1 MLIKPGRG
9 TFRRVEDA
17 GLLRGSTHYLRDLD
31 AADCL
36 AVAFVRS
43 PVAHAVVRAVHTDAA
58 RSAPGVVAVL
68 DAADLGLA
76 PFRFFAQIPE
86 AMARPPLAVDRVR
99 FVGELLAVVVADT
112 DAHAV
117 DAAELVELDLD
128 TLEAVVGV
136 DAALDDAAPLLFPEH
151 RSNVVLSYERPP
163 RADLFDA
170 AAVVVEGRFP
180 NQRLASAPLEPDAV
194 LVRPDGDRLD
204 VWCTCQGVQMARRD
218 LAGAL
223 GLAET
228 QIRVRTA
235 AVGGGFGGR
244 HAIPIEFVVVA
255 AAARHLGR
263 ALRWDSSRTENLL
276 SMVHGRAQCH
286 EVAMGFDDDGRIV
299 GLRVRNLA
307 DCGAYPHFGPL
318 MPFMGRKMACGPYR
332 IPAVDVS
339 WVAYATTTNPVGAYR
354 GAGQP
359 EVTNGLERIMDV
371 AARRLGLDPIEL
383 RRRNLLTAAELPH
396 QTVTGLRY
404 DSGDYP
410 LALEQAAGLAGVEE
424 VRRRQQQ
431 QRRDGQTQRVGVGV
445 ACYVSCTASGTEY
458 GAVEV
463 ARDGTVT
470 VRAGTSNHGQS
481 HPTVIGGAVAER
493 LGIPIE
499 RIRYIDNDSDA
510 VPRGEGTGG
519 SRSAQMAGSA
529 TLRAADAVL
538 DAARLLAAA
547 RLEARP
553 EDIVVVAPD
562 ANGPGGLAVA
572 GVPARAVGWAELAE
586 LAESAESAE
595 SGTAGGLRAEVDLEL
610 DGATFSSGAHASVV
624 EVDLETG
631 SVRVLRHVAVDDCGT
646 VLDHTVVAGQQHG
659 GSVAGIGQ
667 ALYEEVAYDAD
678 GTPRSTTFVDYLL
691 PSAAEVPAID
701 TLTLGIPTPIA
712 PNGAKGVGENGAI
725 AAPSSVQNAVLDAL
739 AEFGIT
745 HLDLPL
751 TPQRI
756 WHALAGARTGDVT
769 P

>member
-1 MLIKPGRG
+1 MPIKPGPG
-9 TFRRVEDA
+9 IFRRVEDG
-17 GLLRGSTHYLRDLD
+17 GLLRGTTAFLRDLD

-43 PVAHAVVRAVHTDAA
+43 PVAHGVIRAVRTDAA
-58 RSAPGVVAVL
+58 RTAPGVLAVL
-68 DAADLGLA
+68 DATELGLS

-99 FVGELLAVVVADT
+99 FVGELLAVVIADT
-112 DAHAV
+112 EARAV
-117 DAAELVELDLD
+117 DAAELVELDLE
-128 TLEAVVGV
+128 TLEAVVGAE
-136 DAALDDAAPLLFPEH
+136 AALDEGAPLLFPAH
-151 RSNVVLSYERPP
+151 RSNVVLSYDRPP
-163 RADLFDA
+163 RSDLFET

-180 NQRLASAPLEPDAV
+180 NQRLASAPMEADAII
-194 LVRPDGDRLD
+194 VRPDGDHLD

-218 LAGAL
+218 LARAL
-223 GLAET
+223 GLPAEGV
-228 QIRVRTA
+228 RVRIA

-244 HAIPIEFVVVA
+244 HAIPIEFIVVA

-263 ALRWDSSRTENLL
+263 SLRWESSRTENLL

-286 EVAMGFDDDGRIV
+286 EVAMGFHDDGRIV

-332 IPAVDVS
+332 VPAVDYT
-339 WVAYATTTNPVGAYR
+339 WLAYATTTNPVGAYR

-359 EVTNGLERIMDV
+359 EVTNGLERIMDL

-383 RRRNLLTAAELPH
+383 RRRNLLSSAELPH

-410 LALEQAAGLAGVEE
+410 LALERAVELAGVEE
-424 VRRRQQQ
+424 VRRQQQ
-431 QRRDGQTQRVGVGV
+431 AQRRAGDTRRVGVGV
-445 ACYVSCTASGTEY
+445 ACYVSSTSGGTEFA
-458 GAVEV
+458 GVEV

-481 HPTVIGGAVAER
+481 HPTVVGGAVAER

-499 RIRYIDNDSDA
+499 RIRYVDNDSDA

-538 DAARLLAAA
+538 DAARLIAAA

-586 LAESAESAE
+586 LAELGGPGGPGGS
-595 SGTAGGLRAEVDLEL
+595 GGLRAEVDLEL
-610 DGATFSSGAHASVV
+610 NGTTYSSGTHASVV
-624 EVDLETG
+624 EVDLDTG
-631 SVRVLRHVAVDDCGT
+631 LVRVLRHVAVDDCGT

-691 PSAAEVPAID
+691 ASAAEVPAID
-701 TLTLGIPTPIA
+701 TETLGIPTPIA
-712 PNGAKGVGENGAI
+712 PNGAKGIGENGAI

-751 TPQRI
+751 TPQRV
-756 WHALAGARTGDVT
+756 WQALADARAGGTT